1 MRPAIMLLALLLTA
15 CGSETPVR
23 TSAAGGDP
31 GTKPAPTATAT
42 ASPAATAT
50 PTATATAP
58 APALK
63 SASFR
68 TPTGRLACTIVE
80 DALVCD
86 VRPQAGDKGF
96 PKPDTHISPECQEVA
111 ASEWGNGVSLPRAAE
126 AFPNCSTDVRVPDSD
141 PPTLAYGRT
150 YERDG
155 FTCRSESKGLTCTRG
170 DHGFFANR
178 DVIET
183 H

>member
-1 MRPAIMLLALLLTA
+1 MRRALLLLALLATA

-31 GTKPAPTATAT
+31 GTGPAP
-42 ASPAATAT
+42 TAT
-50 PTATATAP
+50 PTATETATP
-58 APALK
+58 TPTPSLS

-68 TPTGRLACTIVE
+68 TPTGRLACTILE
-80 DALVCD
+80 NALVCD
-86 VRPQAGDKGF
+86 VRPQPGDKGF
-96 PKPDTHISPECQEVA
+96 PKPDKDISPECQELA
-111 ASEWGNGVSLPRAAE
+111 PSEWGNGVSLPRATE

-155 FTCRSESKGLTCTRG
+155 FTCLSESKGLTCTRG